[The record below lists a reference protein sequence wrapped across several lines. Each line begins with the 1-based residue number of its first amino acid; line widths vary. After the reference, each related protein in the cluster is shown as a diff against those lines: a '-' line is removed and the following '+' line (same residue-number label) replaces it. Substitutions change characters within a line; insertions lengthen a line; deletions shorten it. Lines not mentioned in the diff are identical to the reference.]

1 MAMCANCGTNNIEGT
16 KFCVGCG
23 SQLGE
28 APPPESWRASSD
40 LGAPPAADP
49 AAGAADPS
57 VGTADSAWPSAD
69 AAAGGYTPQV
79 PPPSYP
85 AYNQPQ
91 TPATG
96 YQPQQPV
103 LGGGSQ
109 PMHPAVAAIVSFF
122 LPGIGLLFVPNKQG
136 LGVGIFAATIGYA
149 VLATILTFVFIG
161 VCLFLVMPLINIAAA
176 IHSWDE
182 AAKASN
188 GQFQPILF
196 K

>member
-1 MAMCANCGTNNIEGT
+1 MALCANCGTNNIDGT

-40 LGAPPAADP
+40 LGAPPSSDP
-49 AAGAADPS
+49 VA
-57 VGTADSAWPSAD
+57 GTAGTASPSPD
-69 AAAGGYTPQV
+69 PTAGGYTPQV
-79 PPPSYP
+79 PPSNYP

-91 TPATG
+91 TPAPG
-96 YQPQQPV
+96 YQQQPV

-136 LGVGIFAATIGYA
+136 LGIGIFAATIGYA

>member
-1 MAMCANCGTNNIEGT
+1 MALCANCGTNNIDGT

-40 LGAPPAADP
+40 LGTPPATDATATGTADP
-49 AAGAADPS
+49 AS
-57 VGTADSAWPSAD
+57 PSAD
-69 AAAGGYTPQV
+69 AWGGYTPQV
-79 PPPSYP
+79 PPPTSYP

-91 TPATG
+91 TPAPG
-96 YQPQQPV
+96 YQQPA
-103 LGGGSQ
+103 LGGSQ

-136 LGVGIFAATIGYA
+136 LGIGIFAATIGYA

>member
-1 MAMCANCGTNNIEGT
+1 MAQCANCGTNNIDGT

-23 SQLGE
+23 SQLGD
-28 APPPESWRASSD
+28 APAPESWRASSD
-40 LGAPPAADP
+40 LGAPPASGPGGTPADP
-49 AAGAADPS
+49 ARPAADPYN
-57 VGTADSAWPSAD
+57 
-69 AAAGGYTPQV
+69 AGGYTPQV
-79 PPPSYP
+79 PPSYP

-91 TPATG
+91 TPAPG
-96 YQPQQPV
+96 YQQP
-103 LGGGSQ
+103 LIGGSQ
-109 PMHPAVAAIVSFF
+109 PAHPAVAAVVSFF

-136 LGVGIFAATIGYA
+136 LGIGIFAATIGYA